1 MHKCHPRKMSSCK
14 RVLYKHGFRLE
25 TLQDLKESGATD
37 AEKDRGS
44 SHGSSAASSPGA
56 GGAAGGVSSPGEGG
70 GGGVSSPGAGGGG
83 GVSTTPES
91 NRSVTPTSGYSRR
104 KQYTPQKVPVGPG
117 TLAPVFK
124 RP

>member
-37 AEKDRGS
+37 AEKDGGS
-44 SHGSSAASSPGA
+44 SHGSSAVSSPGA
-56 GGAAGGVSSPGEGG
+56 GGAA
-70 GGGVSSPGAGGGG
+70 GGVSSPGAGGGG